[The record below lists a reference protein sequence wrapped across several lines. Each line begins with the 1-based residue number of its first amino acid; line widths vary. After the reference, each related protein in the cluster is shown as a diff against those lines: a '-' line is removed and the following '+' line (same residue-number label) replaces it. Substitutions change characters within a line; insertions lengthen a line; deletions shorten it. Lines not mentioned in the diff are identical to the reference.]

1 MSHALDPAESMAS
14 ECSCALRNAKHSDPA
29 QTPCLAH
36 AAHTAAH
43 NVVQGVLTHH
53 PEFHSNLGPTVPAAL
68 ETAIF
73 SVSFASLAQ
82 ELEDAW
88 APSNVI
94 VDFRRQWRRF
104 HGLPDCT
111 PGFTDFYEALEK
123 PNFGAAAAFFVD
135 NHATD
140 LQLIGLVEIW
150 ISHRRGRPVMSEP
163 GHDFG
168 SNAPFGPLLICLFTA
183 PPLEASRNN
192 SGSGSSSDDLQGI
205 SYPLTRPYT
214 RAPHPRPHPLTP
226 RHLRPSLPMPARPRD
241 TRARPCR

>member
-14 ECSCALRNAKHSDPA
+14 ECSRALRNAKHSDPA
-29 QTPCLAH
+29 QTASLAR

-94 VDFRRQWRRF
+94 VDFRREWRQF
-104 HGLPDCT
+104 HGFPDST
-111 PGFTDFYEALEK
+111 PGFTNFYEALEK

-135 NHATD
+135 RHATD
-140 LQLIGLVEIW
+140 LQLIALVEIW
-150 ISHRRGRPVMSEP
+150 ISHRRGRSVMSEP
-163 GHDFG
+163 GRLI
-168 SNAPFGPLLICLFTA
+168 PFLSYCSIDSVQRTRLWKQCAIWPFVNMSVVRRLF
-183 PPLEASRNN
+183 
-192 SGSGSSSDDLQGI
+192 LQGE
-205 SYPLTRPYT
+205 
-214 RAPHPRPHPLTP
+214 
-226 RHLRPSLPMPARPRD
+226 HLF
-241 TRARPCR
+241 